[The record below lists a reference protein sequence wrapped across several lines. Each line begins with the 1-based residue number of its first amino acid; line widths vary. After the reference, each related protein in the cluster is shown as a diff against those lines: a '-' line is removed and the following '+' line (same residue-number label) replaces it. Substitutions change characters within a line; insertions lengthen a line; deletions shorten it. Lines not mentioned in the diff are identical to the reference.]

1 MLGQPSNNGK
11 SFKYSG
17 GRAAGVGEEGSRSSP
32 QNSKQ
37 IPTEVGMPKLMIDI
51 TGGGLGMGNSK
62 AMESFTTFKTLL
74 LTRYLDSPDLHQIIK
89 TGRPVDVEAR
99 MMDQFL
105 YEQKIARG
113 YSEELERTR
122 AALGALNEREPSP
135 LKKDTK
141 KTAKEQTES

>member
-1 MLGQPSNNGK
+1 
-11 SFKYSG
+11 
-17 GRAAGVGEEGSRSSP
+17 
-32 QNSKQ
+32 
-37 IPTEVGMPKLMIDI
+37 
-51 TGGGLGMGNSK
+51 MGNSK

-74 LTRYLDSPDLHQIIK
+74 LTKYLDSPDLYQIIK

-113 YSEELERTR
+113 YSEEFEKTR
-122 AALGALNEREPSP
+122 VVAVSFSGREASS

-141 KTAKEQTES
+141 KAVKDQPEGEKGKKKSASEETDGEKLTSI

>member
-17 GRAAGVGEEGSRSSP
+17 GRAAGVGEEGSRASL
-32 QNSKQ
+32 QNGKH
-37 IPTEVGMPKLMIDI
+37 PTEAGMPKLMIDI
-51 TGGGLGMGNSK
+51 SGGGLGMGNSK

-74 LTRYLDSPDLHQIIK
+74 LTKYLDSPDLYQIIK

-122 AALGALNEREPSP
+122 TAIETLSGREPSP

-141 KTAKEQTES
+141 KSAKDQTE

>member
-1 MLGQPSNNGK
+1 MLGQPTNNGK

-17 GRAAGVGEEGSRSSP
+17 GRAAGVGEEGSRPSLHNGKYPSE
-32 QNSKQ
+32 
-37 IPTEVGMPKLMIDI
+37 IGMPKLMIDI
-51 TGGGLGMGNSK
+51 SGGGLGMGNSK

-74 LTRYLDSPDLHQIIK
+74 LTKYLDSPDLYQIIK

-113 YSEELERTR
+113 YSEELEKTRTI
-122 AALGALNEREPSP
+122 A
-135 LKKDTK
+135 
-141 KTAKEQTES
+141 ESLSGR

>member
-1 MLGQPSNNGK
+1 
-11 SFKYSG
+11 
-17 GRAAGVGEEGSRSSP
+17 
-32 QNSKQ
+32 
-37 IPTEVGMPKLMIDI
+37 MPKLMIDI